1 MLGRSLLL
9 LVAVAGCVGPTGTA
23 TVVVEPFAEGEGRAE
38 IAGSVTDVN
47 TGAAIA
53 RALIVLTCP
62 CLAPRVAAIEIDTR
76 ADGSY
81 SVKNLRPGNYRV
93 QMLSGLVTMERD
105 VALAAGTRGRV
116 DFRIVPAPFRA
127 G

>member
-1 MLGRSLLL
+1 M
-9 LVAVAGCVGPTGTA
+9 AGCAGPTGTA

-47 TGAAIA
+47 TGEAIE
-53 RALIVLTCP
+53 RALIVLSCP
-62 CLAPRVAAIEIDTR
+62 CLAPHVAAIEVATK

-81 SVKNLRPGNYRV
+81 SVTNVRPGSYRV
-93 QMLSGLVTMERD
+93 QMLAGQVTMERS
-105 VALAAGTRGRV
+105 VSLAAGTRGRV